1 MIDAEG
7 RTLPSV
13 LLLGGAS
20 TLAREMALCFAARGY
35 AVALAGR
42 DTAELNV
49 IAGDIHTRHAR
60 PVFVL
65 PFDAL
70 DGDGHAGFA
79 EKCRETL
86 GEMPEGVVA
95 CFGLLPDQAE
105 AQRDAALA
113 RRCLDTN
120 YAGAVSVLERFAA
133 EFEQRRRGFIAGVSS
148 VAGDRGRKGNYHYG
162 AAKAA
167 FTVYLQGLRN
177 RLHGAGVT
185 VTTIKPGFLD
195 TKMTYGLDMP
205 RRLVTAPDKA
215 ARLAVN
221 AILKGRSVA
230 YVPEYWRVI
239 MAVIQHIPEVVFKR
253 MSI

>member
-86 GEMPEGVVA
+86 GELPEGVVA

-133 EFEQRRRGFIAGVSS
+133 EFEQRRRGFIAGGRSCARLELAETRQGRGVGE
-148 VAGDRGRKGNYHYG
+148 VAVEIRPGC
-162 AAKAA
+162 
-167 FTVYLQGLRN
+167 
-177 RLHGAGVT
+177 GAGRCEGRRRRVRRSFRGGQT
-185 VTTIKPGFLD
+185 VHHGVDADVQGWQAGHSGRTPSAGPSGQELC
-195 TKMTYGLDMP
+195 GRP
-205 RRLVTAPDKA
+205 AP
-215 ARLAVN
+215 
-221 AILKGRSVA
+221 
-230 YVPEYWRVI
+230 
-239 MAVIQHIPEVVFKR
+239 
-253 MSI
+253 